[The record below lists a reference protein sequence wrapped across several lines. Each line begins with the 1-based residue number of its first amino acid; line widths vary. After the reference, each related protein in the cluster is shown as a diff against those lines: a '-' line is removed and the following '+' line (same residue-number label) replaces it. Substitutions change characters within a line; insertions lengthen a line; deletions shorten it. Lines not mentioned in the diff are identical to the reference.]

1 MNKLFLAAVA
11 LAAAL
16 SMGSCGSS
24 DKAAGEQADS
34 IATEQA
40 ATDNAGVT
48 TLADDALYRP
58 DKAPAKL
65 TLLDFNAT
73 WCGPCKQFG
82 PTFEAAAAKYAG
94 KADFVSVDVDVCPQT
109 AEAFGISSIPCVKV
123 LRPDGTVETYQG
135 TDELLPES
143 KFFAIVDAGLK

>member
-1 MNKLFLAAVA
+1 M
-11 LAAAL
+11 AAAAAISL
-16 SMGSCGSS
+16 VSCSKSAKESGSDAAA
-24 DKAAGEQADS
+24 DKATPTES
-34 IATEQA
+34 ATE
-40 ATDNAGVT
+40 
-48 TLADDALYRP
+48 
-58 DKAPAKL
+58 APAVVEITGDVAIPPADGKL
-65 TLLDFNAT
+65 RVLDFNAT